1 MCFEDIGKI
10 LDGKGINDF
19 KKLYKFYCDSFVLI

>member
-19 KKLYKFYCDSFVLI
+19 QKYKFYCDNFVLI